1 MMQFNLCMAECAGNS
16 KNCLYPFPI
25 TVTDADV
32 LRAAATMDHVC
43 GMYKNNY
50 RSLDNFIWSD
60 VAVMDCDNDHSDN
73 PADWMT
79 PEAMAAHLPDVS
91 FAAVPSRNNNKE
103 KGGKSA
109 RPRFHLYF
117 PIPTCSDK
125 ELYAQIKQSIYGAF
139 PFLDSNALDAARFLF
154 GSEADEVFW
163 HEGWMSIVD
172 VIDTGEVLY
181 DGFAQPAQTAERT
194 IPEGARNCT
203 LSRYAGRVLKRF
215 GISDKAKELFLKEA
229 DRCDPP
235 MDPEELKTIWGS
247 AVKFMKKVQSE
258 PGYIPPDQYDG
269 FDAQRSLKPEDYSD
283 IGQAKVLAREYG
295 NELKYTDAT
304 DFLRFTGEY
313 WFESKQMA
321 VGAAEEFLDLQLAD
335 AESQVEIAMQ
345 ALEDMGLTRED
356 IMTGGKSFVTNLTDE
371 GRKAYHRLSAA
382 ISYKGFV
389 MRRRD
394 MKYISSALSALKP
407 MVLMNVQD
415 FDKDGF
421 LLNTPGQ
428 TYDLRSGGKRSY
440 APQASDYITK
450 QTLVAPGTDGREL
463 WDKAL
468 DTFFCGD
475 RQLIEYVQ
483 LIAGLAAIGKVYE
496 EHLVIAYGEGR
507 NGKSTFWNSIMR
519 VLGSYSGTFSADAL
533 TVGCR
538 RNVKPEM
545 AELKGR
551 RLIIASE
558 LEEGMRLNNSIVKQL
573 CSTDEIQAEKKFKD
587 PFHFTPSHTIVL
599 YTNHLPKVGGND
611 DGIWRRLIVI
621 PFNAKIEGTSDVKNY
636 ADYLVENAGGYI
648 LRWIM
653 EGAQKAI
660 ERNFK
665 IAMPKIVRD
674 AVEAYRNDNDWLG
687 QFLEECCEID
697 PAHQCKS
704 GELFQEYRSYCART
718 GDYARSSADF
728 YAALDKLGYER
739 KRMSEGVRVRGLRPK
754 NNDFLE

>member
-1 MMQFNLCMAECAGNS
+1 MMQFNLCLANCTGNN
-16 KNCLYPFPI
+16 KNCQYPFPI
-25 TVTDADV
+25 TVTDAEV
-32 LRAAATMDHVC
+32 LRAAATSDHVC
-43 GMYKNNY
+43 AVYKNNH
-50 RSLDNFIWSD
+50 RSLDNFLWSD

-73 PADWMT
+73 PADWLT
-79 PEAMAAHLPDVS
+79 PEGMAAYLPDVS

-103 KGGKSA
+103 KGGKAA

-117 PIPTCSDK
+117 PIPTCNDK
-125 ELYAQIKQSIYGAF
+125 DLYAQIKQSIYQAF

-154 GSEADEVFW
+154 GSEAESVYW

-172 VIDTGEVLY
+172 VIDTGEVQY
-181 DGFAQPAQTAERT
+181 DGFAQPPQITERI

-215 GISDKAKELFLKEA
+215 GVCDKAKELFMKEA
-229 DRCDPP
+229 NRCDPP

-258 PGYIPPDQYDG
+258 PGYIPPDQYDS
-269 FDAQRSLKPEDYSD
+269 FDAAHSLKPEDYSD
-283 IGQAKVLAREYG
+283 IGQAKVMSREYG

-313 WFESKQMA
+313 WYESKQMA

-345 ALEDMGLTRED
+345 TLVDMGLTRED
-356 IMTGGKSFVTNLTDE
+356 ILTGGKSFVTNLTDDA
-371 GRKAYHRLSAA
+371 RKAYHRLTAA

-428 TYDLRSGGKRSY
+428 TYDLRSGGKRGY

-450 QTLVAPGTDGREL
+450 QTLVSPGTEGKEL

-468 DTFFCGD
+468 DVFFQND

-621 PFNAKIEGTSDVKNY
+621 PFNAKIEGTSDIKNY

-648 LRWIM
+648 LQWVM

-665 IAMPKIVRD
+665 IPMPKIVRD
-674 AVEAYRNDNDWLG
+674 AVDAYRSDNDWLG
-687 QFLEECCEID
+687 QFLEECCELD
-697 PAHQCKS
+697 STHQCKS
-704 GELFQEYRSYCART
+704 GELFQEYRAYCAKT

-739 KRMSEGVRVRGLRPK
+739 KKLKDGSRVRGIRLK
-754 NNDFLE
+754 NSDFLD

>member
-1 MMQFNLCMAECAGNS
+1 MQFNLCMAECTGNS

-50 RSLDNFIWSD
+50 RSLDNFLWSD
-60 VAVMDCDNDHSDN
+60 VAVMDCDNDHSEN

-79 PEAMAAHLPDVS
+79 PETMAAHLPDVS

-181 DGFAQPAQTAERT
+181 DGFAQPAQTAERV

-313 WFESKQMA
+313 WYESKQMA

-345 ALEDMGLTRED
+345 ALVDMGLTRED

-382 ISYKGFV
+382 IAYKGFV

-394 MKYISSALSALKP
+394 MKYISSALSAIKP

-428 TYDLRSGGKRSY
+428 TYDLRSGGKRGY

-450 QTLVAPGTDGREL
+450 QTLVAPGTEGKEL

-665 IAMPKIVRD
+665 IPMPKIVRD
-674 AVEAYRNDNDWLG
+674 AVEAYRNDNDWLAH
-687 QFLEECCEID
+687 FLEECCEVS
-697 PAHQCKS
+697 PEYSCKS
-704 GELFQEYRSYCART
+704 GELYQEYRAYCTRT
-718 GDYARSSADF
+718 GEYTRSTTDF
-728 YAALDKLGYER
+728 YAALDKTGHER
-739 KRMSEGVRVRGLRPK
+739 KKFNDGARVRGLRLK
-754 NNDFLE
+754 NADFLD

>member
-1 MMQFNLCMAECAGNS
+1 MMQFNLCMADCSGNS

-32 LRAAATMDHVC
+32 LRTAATMDHVC
-43 GMYKNNY
+43 GTYKNNY
-50 RSLDNFIWSD
+50 RSLDNFLWSD

-73 PADWMT
+73 PADWLT

-103 KGGKSA
+103 KGGKAA

-117 PIPTCSDK
+117 PIPMCSDK
-125 ELYAQIKQSIYGAF
+125 DLYAQIKQSVYQAF

-181 DGFAQPAQTAERT
+181 DGFAQPAQSAERT

-235 MDPEELKTIWGS
+235 MDPDELKTIWGS

-345 ALEDMGLTRED
+345 ALEGMGLTRED

-621 PFNAKIEGTSDVKNY
+621 PFNAKIEGTGDIKNY

-648 LRWIM
+648 LQWIM

-665 IAMPKIVRD
+665 IPMPKIVRD

-687 QFLEECCEID
+687 QFLEECCEQD
-697 PAHQCKS
+697 PTHHCKS
-704 GELFQEYRSYCART
+704 GELFQEYRAYCART

-728 YAALDKLGYER
+728 YAALDKQGYER
-739 KRMSEGVRVRGLRPK
+739 KKLKDGARVRGLRLK
-754 NNDFLE
+754 NADFLD

>member
-1 MMQFNLCMAECAGNS
+1 MMQFNLCMAECKGNN
-16 KNCLYPFPI
+16 KNCMYPFPI
-25 TVTDADV
+25 TVTSAEE
-32 LRAAATMDHVC
+32 LIAAASMDHVC
-43 GMYKNNY
+43 AMYKNNY
-50 RSLDNFIWSD
+50 RGLDNFLWSD

-117 PIPTCSDK
+117 PIPTCNDK
-125 ELYAQIKQSIYGAF
+125 ELYAQIKQSIYCAF

-154 GSEADEVFW
+154 GSEADSVYW

-172 VIDTGEVLY
+172 VIDTGEVQY
-181 DGFAQPAQTAERT
+181 DGFAQPTQSVERI

-269 FDAQRSLKPEDYSD
+269 FDATRSLKPEDYSD

-295 NELKYTDAT
+295 NELKFTDAT

-313 WFESKQMA
+313 WYESKQMA

-345 ALEDMGLTRED
+345 VLVDMGLTRED
-356 IMTGGKSFVTNLTDE
+356 IITGGKSFVTNLTDE
-371 GRKAYHRLSAA
+371 ARKAYHRLTAA
-382 ISYKGFV
+382 MSYKGFV

-394 MKYISSALSALKP
+394 MKYISSALSAIKP
-407 MVLMNVQD
+407 MVLMDVQD

-428 TYDLRSGGKRSY
+428 TYDLRSGGKRGY
-440 APQASDYITK
+440 APQSSDYITK
-450 QTLVAPGTDGREL
+450 QTLVAPSTEGKEL

-468 DTFFCGD
+468 DVFFQND
-475 RQLIEYVQ
+475 RQLIDYVQ
-483 LIAGLAAIGKVYE
+483 LIAGLAAVGKVYE
-496 EHLVIAYGEGR
+496 ECMIIAYGEGR

-519 VLGSYSGTFSADAL
+519 VLGSYSGTLSADAL

-545 AELKGR
+545 AELKGK

-621 PFNAKIEGTSDVKNY
+621 PFNAKIEGTSDIKNY
-636 ADYLVENAGGYI
+636 TDYLVENAGGYI
-648 LRWIM
+648 LQWIM
-653 EGAQKAI
+653 EGAQKVI

-665 IAMPKIVRD
+665 FPMPKVVQS
-674 AVEAYRNDNDWLG
+674 AVDAYRMDNDWLSH
-687 QFLEECCEID
+687 FLEECCELS
-697 PAHQCKS
+697 QEYTCKS
-704 GELFQEYRSYCART
+704 GELYQEYRAYCART
-718 GDYARSSADF
+718 GEYARSTTDF
-728 YAALDKLGYER
+728 YTALDKSGYEKKKFNDGAR
-739 KRMSEGVRVRGLRPK
+739 IRGLRLK
-754 NNDFLE
+754 NADFLE

>member
-1 MMQFNLCMAECAGNS
+1 MMQFNLCMADCSGNS

-43 GMYKNNY
+43 GTYKNNY
-50 RSLDNFIWSD
+50 RSLDNFLWSD

-73 PADWMT
+73 PADWLT

-103 KGGKSA
+103 KGGKAA

-117 PIPTCSDK
+117 PIPMCSDK
-125 ELYAQIKQSIYGAF
+125 DLYAQIKQSVYQAF

-163 HEGWMSIVD
+163 HEGWLSIVD

-181 DGFAQPAQTAERT
+181 DGFAQPAQSAERT

-235 MDPEELKTIWGS
+235 MDPDELKTIWGS

-345 ALEDMGLTRED
+345 ALEGMGLTRED

-621 PFNAKIEGTSDVKNY
+621 PFNAKIEGTGDIKNY

-648 LRWIM
+648 LQWIM

-665 IAMPKIVRD
+665 IPMPKIVRD

-687 QFLEECCEID
+687 QFLEECCEQD
-697 PAHQCKS
+697 PTHHCKS
-704 GELFQEYRSYCART
+704 GELFQEYRAYCART

-728 YAALDKLGYER
+728 YAALDKQGYER
-739 KRMSEGVRVRGLRPK
+739 KKLKDGARVRGLRLK
-754 NNDFLE
+754 NADFLD

>member
-1 MMQFNLCMAECAGNS
+1 MMRFNLCMAECTRNR

-50 RSLDNFIWSD
+50 RSLDNFLWSD

-356 IMTGGKSFVTNLTDE
+356 IMTGGKSFVTNLSDE

-450 QTLVAPGTDGREL
+450 QTLVAPGTEGKEL

-621 PFNAKIEGTSDVKNY
+621 PFNAKIEGTGDIKNY

-648 LRWIM
+648 LQWIM

-665 IAMPKIVRD
+665 IPMPKIVRD

-687 QFLEECCEID
+687 HFLDECCELD
-697 PAHQCKS
+697 STYNCKS
-704 GELFQEYRSYCART
+704 GELFQEYRAYCTRT

-728 YAALDKLGYER
+728 YAALDKQGYER
-739 KRMSEGVRVRGLRPK
+739 KRLKEGVHIRGLRPK
-754 NNDFLE
+754 NSDFLE

>member
-1 MMQFNLCMAECAGNS
+1 MQFNLCMADTKGDR
-16 KNCLYPFPI
+16 KNCQYPYPI

-43 GMYKNNY
+43 GTYKNNY
-50 RSLDNFIWSD
+50 RSLDNFLWSD
-60 VAVMDCDNDHSDN
+60 VAVMDCDNDHSEN

-103 KGGKSA
+103 KGGKAA

-125 ELYAQIKQSIYGAF
+125 DLYAQIKQSVYQAF

-181 DGFAQPAQTAERT
+181 DGFAQPAQSAERT

-345 ALEDMGLTRED
+345 ALEDMGLTREE
-356 IMTGGKSFVTNLTDE
+356 ITTGGKSFVTNLTDE

-450 QTLVAPGTDGREL
+450 QTLVAPGTEGKEL

-621 PFNAKIEGTSDVKNY
+621 PFNAKIEGTSDIKNY
-636 ADYLVENAGGYI
+636 SDYLVENAGGYI
-648 LRWIM
+648 LQWVM
-653 EGAQKAI
+653 KGAQKAI

-665 IAMPKIVRD
+665 IPMPKIVRD
-674 AVEAYRNDNDWLG
+674 AVEAYRSDNDWLG

-697 PAHQCKS
+697 PAHHCKS
-704 GELFQEYRSYCART
+704 GELFQEYRAYCART

-728 YAALDKLGYER
+728 YAALDKQGYER
-739 KRMSEGVRVRGLRPK
+739 KRLKEGVHIRGLRPK
-754 NNDFLE
+754 NSDFLE

>member
-1 MMQFNLCMAECAGNS
+1 MMQFNLCMADCSGNS

-50 RSLDNFIWSD
+50 RSLDNFLWSD

-103 KGGKSA
+103 KGGKAA

-117 PIPTCSDK
+117 PIPTCNDK
-125 ELYAQIKQSIYGAF
+125 DLYAQIKQSIYQAF

-181 DGFAQPAQTAERT
+181 DGFAQPQQSAERT

-229 DRCDPP
+229 NRCDPP

-269 FDAQRSLKPEDYSD
+269 FDAARSLKPEDYSD
-283 IGQAKVLAREYG
+283 IGQAKVLAWS
-295 NELKYTDAT
+295 KM
-304 DFLRFTGEY
+304 
-313 WFESKQMA
+313 ESASRIPPSAFRAITFRASGSAQMA

-371 GRKAYHRLSAA
+371 GRKAYHRLAAA

-428 TYDLRSGGKRSY
+428 TYDLRSGGKRGY

-450 QTLVAPGTDGREL
+450 QTLVAPGTEGKEL

-468 DTFFCGD
+468 DVFFQND

-621 PFNAKIEGTSDVKNY
+621 PFNAKIEGTSDIKNY

-648 LRWIM
+648 LQWIM

-665 IAMPKIVRD
+665 IPMPKIVRD

-687 QFLEECCEID
+687 HFLEECCEVSEGLM
-697 PAHQCKS
+697 CKS
-704 GELFQEYRSYCART
+704 GELFQEYRAYCART
-718 GDYARSSADF
+718 GDYCRSSTDF
-728 YAALDKLGYER
+728 YVALDKLGYER
-739 KRMSEGVRVRGLRPK
+739 KRLKDGVRIRGLQLK
-754 NNDFLE
+754 NSDFLD

>member
-1 MMQFNLCMAECAGNS
+1 MMQFNLCMADCSGNS

-43 GMYKNNY
+43 GTYRNNY
-50 RSLDNFIWSD
+50 RSLDNFLWSD
-60 VAVMDCDNDHSDN
+60 VAVMDCDNDHSEN

-79 PEAMAAHLPDVS
+79 PETMAAHLPDVS

-103 KGGKSA
+103 KGGKAA

-117 PIPTCSDK
+117 PIPMCSDK
-125 ELYAQIKQSIYGAF
+125 DLYAQIKQSVYQAF

-154 GSEADEVFW
+154 GSDADEVFW

-356 IMTGGKSFVTNLTDE
+356 IMTGGKSFVTNLSDE

-450 QTLVAPGTDGREL
+450 QTLVAPGSDGREL

-621 PFNAKIEGTSDVKNY
+621 PFNAKIEGTGDIKNY

-648 LRWIM
+648 LQWIM

-665 IAMPKIVRD
+665 IPMPKIVRD

-687 QFLEECCEID
+687 HFLDECCELD
-697 PAHQCKS
+697 STYNCKS
-704 GELFQEYRSYCART
+704 GELFQEYRAYCTRT

-728 YAALDKLGYER
+728 YAALDKQGYER
-739 KRMSEGVRVRGLRPK
+739 KRLKEGVHIRGLRPK
-754 NNDFLE
+754 NSDFLE

>member
-1 MMQFNLCMAECAGNS
+1 MMQFNLCMADCAGNS
-16 KNCLYPFPI
+16 KNCLYPYPI
-25 TVTDADV
+25 TVTDPDV
-32 LRAAATMDHVC
+32 LRASATMDHVC

-50 RSLDNFIWSD
+50 RSLDNFLWSD

-103 KGGKSA
+103 KGGKAA

-117 PIPTCSDK
+117 PIPTCNDK
-125 ELYAQIKQSIYGAF
+125 DLYAQIKQSIYQAF

-215 GISDKAKELFLKEA
+215 GVSDKAKELFLKEA
-229 DRCDPP
+229 NRCDPP
-235 MDPEELKTIWGS
+235 MDSEELKTIWGS

-269 FDAQRSLKPEDYSD
+269 FDASRSLKPDDYSD

-371 GRKAYHRLSAA
+371 GRKAYHRLAAA

-428 TYDLRSGGKRSY
+428 TYDLRSGGKRGY

-450 QTLVAPGTDGREL
+450 QTLVAPGTEGKEL

-468 DTFFCGD
+468 EVFFQND

-621 PFNAKIEGTSDVKNY
+621 PFNAKIEGTSDIKNY

-648 LRWIM
+648 LQWIM

-665 IAMPKIVRD
+665 IPMPKIVRD

-687 QFLEECCEID
+687 QFLEECCEQD
-697 PAHQCKS
+697 STHHCKS
-704 GELFQEYRSYCART
+704 GELFQEYRAYCART

-728 YAALDKLGYER
+728 YAALDKQGYER
-739 KRMSEGVRVRGLRPK
+739 KRFSEGVKIRGLRLK
-754 NNDFLE
+754 NSDFLD